1 MSINPNCKIR
11 NTYSKWL
18 FAALLILSFFTFS
31 GFTSQTQSNSN
42 KPKTTLITTSNLQLE
57 KSISYKRALKPA
69 QPKYLSFS
77 SLINANRLYT
87 QQVKVR
93 ITELNV
99 TDLRLQT
106 GLFYKPKT
114 TSSNADDDSALILA

>member
-1 MSINPNCKIR
+1 MSVTPYCTIR
-11 NTYSKWL
+11 NTCSKWL

-31 GFTSQTQSNSN
+31 GFTSQAQINSN

-87 QQVKVR
+87 QQVKVQ

-99 TDLRLQT
+99 TDLLLQT

-114 TSSNADDDSALILA
+114 IPQNADEDSALILG

>member
-1 MSINPNCKIR
+1 MSPHIVQLETHAP
-11 NTYSKWL
+11 KWL

-31 GFTSQTQSNSN
+31 GFTSPAQINSN

-87 QQVKVR
+87 QQVKVQ

-99 TDLRLQT
+99 TDLLLQT

-114 TSSNADDDSALILA
+114 IPQNADEDSALILG